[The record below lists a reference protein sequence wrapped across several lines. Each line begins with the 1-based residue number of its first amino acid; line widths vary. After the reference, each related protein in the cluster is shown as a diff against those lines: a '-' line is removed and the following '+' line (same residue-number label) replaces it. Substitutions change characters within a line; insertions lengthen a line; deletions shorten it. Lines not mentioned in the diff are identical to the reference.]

1 MKYILIIAGILLIL
15 FIQNGTTKGNVSVNV
30 LVDSSVSWDGSSFE
44 YRDGN
49 PKITIEKI
57 MIPAAD
63 KIISLAIHCHTIPL
77 AAYVLKGS
85 VKVLKPS
92 GESKIFNQ
100 DEAFIEVMNEWHSG
114 VFTEDTELIVF
125 YAGKVG
131 VPLSIKQA
139 NDSPLSKVCQ

>member
-1 MKYILIIAGILLIL
+1 MKYILIIAGILLIM
-15 FIQNGTTKGNVSVNV
+15 FIQNGITKGKVSVNV
-30 LVDSSVSWDGSSFE
+30 LVDSSASWDGNAFE
-44 YRDGN
+44 YKDGQ

-57 MIPAAD
+57 IIPAAD
-63 KIISLAIHCHTIPL
+63 KTISLAIHCHTIPL

-100 DEAFIEVMNEWHSG
+100 GEAFIEVMNEWHSG

-131 VPLSIKQA
+131 VPLSIKQSD
-139 NDSPLSKVCQ
+139 DSPLSKVCQ